1 MDKIIVYSIKKAGT
15 HMISDII
22 SLLYDINCDIYKK
35 EEMYKIV
42 PHIRY
47 LVDLK
52 NSKQDCISTHPCYFN
67 MKSKIINDSNNAII
81 FVIRDPLDLCIS
93 QYYFYE
99 KRKKISEQKTLL
111 QYCKNN
117 YKEQLRLVN
126 RHIQKQKKVK
136 NSILISFEDVVSNKK
151 NTIIKIYEFLK
162 LNNKLQ
168 DIELDENIIN
178 IIIEKTTFNQVKN
191 NEIKNGKYIV
201 GNKQP
206 ELFHRKGTID
216 QWKDHF
222 TEEEYDSILYPNSKS
237 TQTDF

>member
-1 MDKIIVYSIKKAGT
+1 
-15 HMISDII
+15 
-22 SLLYDINCDIYKK
+22 
-35 EEMYKIV
+35 MYKIV

-52 NSKQDCISTHPCYFN
+52 NSKNDCISTHPCYFN
-67 MKSKIINDSNNAII
+67 MKSKIINNNNNGII
-81 FVIRDPLDLCIS
+81 FVIRNPLDLCIS

-99 KRKKISEQKTLL
+99 KRKKVSEQKTLL

-117 YKEQLRLVN
+117 YKEQLRLFN
-126 RHIQKQKKVK
+126 RHIEKHKKVK

-191 NEIKNGKYIV
+191 NEIKNGKYKV

-222 TEEEYDSILYPNSKS
+222 TEEEYDSILYPNNKS